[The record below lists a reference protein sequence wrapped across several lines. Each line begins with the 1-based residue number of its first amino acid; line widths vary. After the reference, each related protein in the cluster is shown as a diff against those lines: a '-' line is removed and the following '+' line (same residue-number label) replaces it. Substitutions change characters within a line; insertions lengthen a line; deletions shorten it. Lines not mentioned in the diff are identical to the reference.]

1 MNGRALSPRRTVYL
15 IASLSGLRRK
25 ELRRLEKRDC
35 TPTGEKAT
43 WHLRPEIDKAGR
55 GDKIPMLP
63 ECAEILLPIWESAP
77 TPTSRLFKRI
87 SHTSVLHNDLKRVG
101 IPRQDE
107 RGRWADFHSFRY
119 TFCTFVGKKLPI
131 QKVKMLM
138 RQSTIQLTAD
148 LYTDLGLE
156 EIGENVWTLP
166 RHIQKTA

>member
-1 MNGRALSPRRTVYL
+1 MVYL

-35 TPTGEKAT
+35 TPTGEKPI

-63 ECAEILLPIWESAP
+63 ECAEIILPIWESRPDADQP
-77 TPTSRLFKRI
+77 LCSSACL
-87 SHTSVLHNDLKRVG
+87 SHTSVLHNDLKRAG
-101 IPRQDE
+101 IARQDE

-119 TFCTFVGKKLPI
+119 TFCTFVGKTLPI
-131 QKVKMLM
+131 QQVKILM
-138 RQSTIQLTAD
+138 RHSTIQLTAD

-166 RHIQKTA
+166 RLIQKAA